1 MSVGVVTPRALL
13 NKVKVH
19 VYGLVSA
26 GWERGV
32 LVQDC
37 VLIFGVNTKWS
48 PLAGPIQPK

>member
-13 NKVKVH
+13 NKVKVQ
-19 VYGLVSA
+19 VYGLVA

-37 VLIFGVNTKWS
+37 VLIFGVDTKWS